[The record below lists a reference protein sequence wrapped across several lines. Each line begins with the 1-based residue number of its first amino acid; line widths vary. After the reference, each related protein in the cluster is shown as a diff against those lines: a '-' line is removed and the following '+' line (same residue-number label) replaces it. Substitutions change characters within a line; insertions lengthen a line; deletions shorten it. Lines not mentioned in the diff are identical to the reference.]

1 MSIAIPGTP
10 ENRGRYWIY
19 ETERTFGSTG
29 EWNAEPTFQDGKM
42 GFEGRETFT
51 PYEEQ
56 NGRRA
61 VITLTMSFNYI
72 ADEELDFGEI
82 PKTAVRI
89 AEDKTSGGRTF
100 SLLTSADGAP
110 VWRNVSAE
118 GAGEPQLDV
127 SYTFKFTM
135 DCAVGTFTVAL
146 VNGDAETPLLD
157 GANDTF
163 AFANR
168 RQTPVEEIEF
178 QGSVYLDSLYG
189 SYDNFVAAF
198 AEGDVLALAGGALSD
213 GLTAAQAAW
222 LNSMNAYDAV
232 RAKVGTI
239 GSDAFLDAWL
249 LNLDLREEPLGSGA
263 LKVSG
268 IEVTE
273 TEVKVSVKLERT
285 GAMQNAAIN
294 GVLKLYGGTSLDVM
308 APLNETPVTNE
319 DFASGDTAL
328 FVYPR
333 SGEAKFFRP
342 AIRQR

>member
-1 MSIAIPGTP
+1 MANDVSNELVSSPELDRSYADEMTFAVDAGIGGKPGTP
-10 ENRGRYWIY
+10 E
-19 ETERTFGSTG
+19 ERFALLLTQTQTYFS
-29 EWNAEPTFQDGKM
+29 EP
-42 GFEGRETFT
+42 
-51 PYEEQ
+51 EQ
-56 NGRRA
+56 NTLKRA
-61 VITLTMSFNYI
+61 FDYACTAHQGQCRKSGEPYISHPVEVALILASLRMDVETLT
-72 ADEELDFGEI
+72 AALLHD
-82 PKTAVRI
+82 VV
-89 AEDKTSGGRTF
+89 EDT
-100 SLLTSADGAP
+100 
-110 VWRNVSAE
+110 
-118 GAGEPQLDV
+118 
-127 SYTFKFTM
+127 
-135 DCAVGTFTVAL
+135 
-146 VNGDAETPLLD
+146 
-157 GANDTF
+157 
-163 AFANR
+163 
-168 RQTPVEEIEF
+168 
-178 QGSVYLDSLYG
+178 DST
-189 SYDNFVAAF
+189 YDDVAAEF
-198 AEGDVLALAGGALSD
+198 GDDVAQLVD
-213 GLTAAQAAW
+213 GVTKISRIEVESLTAAQAAW

-232 RAKVGTI
+232 KAKVGTI
-239 GSDAFLDAWL
+239 GLDAFLDAWL

>member
-1 MSIAIPGTP
+1 MSQWNTWPRRFWLSPKKRKVKGTSLAWSLAASS
-10 ENRGRYWIY
+10 GVWC
-19 ETERTFGSTG
+19 
-29 EWNAEPTFQDGKM
+29 
-42 GFEGRETFT
+42 
-51 PYEEQ
+51 
-56 NGRRA
+56 RRKSPVA
-61 VITLTMSFNYI
+61 V
-72 ADEELDFGEI
+72 
-82 PKTAVRI
+82 K
-89 AEDKTSGGRTF
+89 
-100 SLLTSADGAP
+100 
-110 VWRNVSAE
+110 
-118 GAGEPQLDV
+118 
-127 SYTFKFTM
+127 
-135 DCAVGTFTVAL
+135 
-146 VNGDAETPLLD
+146 
-157 GANDTF
+157 
-163 AFANR
+163 
-168 RQTPVEEIEF
+168 
-178 QGSVYLDSLYG
+178 
-189 SYDNFVAAF
+189 
-198 AEGDVLALAGGALSD
+198 
-213 GLTAAQAAW
+213 
-222 LNSMNAYDAV
+222 
-232 RAKVGTI
+232 AKVGTI

>member
-1 MSIAIPGTP
+1 M
-10 ENRGRYWIY
+10 
-19 ETERTFGSTG
+19 
-29 EWNAEPTFQDGKM
+29 
-42 GFEGRETFT
+42 
-51 PYEEQ
+51 
-56 NGRRA
+56 
-61 VITLTMSFNYI
+61 
-72 ADEELDFGEI
+72 
-82 PKTAVRI
+82 
-89 AEDKTSGGRTF
+89 
-100 SLLTSADGAP
+100 
-110 VWRNVSAE
+110 
-118 GAGEPQLDV
+118 
-127 SYTFKFTM
+127 
-135 DCAVGTFTVAL
+135 
-146 VNGDAETPLLD
+146 
-157 GANDTF
+157 
-163 AFANR
+163 
-168 RQTPVEEIEF
+168 EEIEF
-178 QGSVYLDSLYG
+178 QGAVYLDSLYG

-319 DFASGDTAL
+319 DFASGDAAL

-333 SGEAKFFRP
+333 SGGAKFFHP
-342 AIRQR
+342 VIVQP